1 VNFLKR
7 IFKVQL
13 KMQEQVEFGIL
24 CSGTQAQIV
33 LRAELLPD
41 ELLREFKILHVGK
54 LLVEILP
61 DELLPEFKTLH
72 VGKLLVE
79 ILPDVLLPDELL
91 PDELLPEFKILH
103 VGKLLVE
110 ILPDVVIH
118 HVGTLLDDVAEHRTG
133 IHLDG

>member
-79 ILPDVLLPDELL
+79 ILPDELL

-110 ILPDVVIH
+110 ILPDVVLH
-118 HVGTLLDDVAEHRTG
+118 HVGTLLDDVAEHQTG